1 MSEGSSALVCV
12 LQLVETGK
20 GWGRGHLTLILL
32 LAASEM
38 PQAVRYSLQ
47 LSGSPVKGTSGKNVL
62 FFPAVTPRAGSR
74 LSFELFPR
82 PSSPCCL

>member
-32 LAASEM
+32 LAASKM
-38 PQAVRYSLQ
+38 PQAVRYFLQ
-47 LSGSPVKGTSGKNVL
+47 LSGSPVKGTSREECVC
-62 FFPAVTPRAGSR
+62 
-74 LSFELFPR
+74 SFL
-82 PSSPCCL
+82 LL